1 MDSNHSS
8 DTQLIFRDME
18 DTIFGRVAGS
28 SDGADFGLID
38 ADGNWTYKAVK
49 DQYTDFRVNN
59 TSIMTL
65 SGASIIAKGANAY
78 RMRQAKYSVIER
90 NDDSNYYF
98 LMTDSGSSDA

>member
-1 MDSNHSS
+1 
-8 DTQLIFRDME
+8 ME
-18 DTIFGRVAGS
+18 DTVFGRVAGS

-65 SGASIIAKGANAY
+65 SGGSIIAQGANAF
-78 RMRQAKYSVIER
+78 RMRQSRYSVIHR
-90 NDDSNYYF
+90 NDNANYWLLF
-98 LMTDSGSSDA
+98 TDS